1 MFFNCLWFYSNGR
14 YWRHF
19 GYSCWYP
26 LVTLCVDMIGKGTS
40 PRIDQIQ
47 YFVEHFS
54 SSNQKTKQCLQDN
67 ILALISVLA
76 FDTVSTQCDQ
86 MVVFQLMTINV
97 DLIIANYKLKEYPQ
111 EKVFNYCL
119 PYWC

>member
-1 MFFNCLWFYSNGR
+1 
-14 YWRHF
+14 
-19 GYSCWYP
+19 
-26 LVTLCVDMIGKGTS
+26 MIGKGTS

-54 SSNQKTKQCLQDN
+54 STNQKTKQCLQDN
-67 ILALISVLA
+67 ILALISILA
-76 FDTVSTQCDQ
+76 LDTVWTQFDRNREK
-86 MVVFQLMTINV
+86 VVFQLMTINV
-97 DLIIANYKLKEYPQ
+97 DLIIAQ

>member
-1 MFFNCLWFYSNGR
+1 MEDIEDTLDTPVE
-14 YWRHF
+14 
-19 GYSCWYP
+19 YP

-67 ILALISVLA
+67 ILALISILA
-76 FDTVSTQCDQ
+76 FDTVWTQFDRNREK
-86 MVVFQLMTINV
+86 VVFQLMTINV